1 MTTVNTVPT
10 PAVGNQ
16 TTNGYRHEVEEVL
29 VDRLETVAEGVRRVT
44 LRMPDGS
51 DFPQWEP
58 GSHID
63 LILPH
68 HMRQYSLCSPLADR
82 SRIQVSVLRTRD
94 SRGGS
99 AYVHESLAEGDTVHI
114 NGPRNNFPYVDSRKY
129 LFVAGG
135 IGITP
140 ILPMIEAAE
149 AAGREW
155 RLAYGGRSRA
165 SMAFADEL
173 VAAYGDRVLL
183 YPEDAVGRIDLEGLL
198 ALPRAK
204 MLVYACGPEPL
215 LRVIEDY
222 CMGWP
227 PGALHLERFVAA
239 NLDAGAS
246 AEPFEVELT
255 DTGTTVTV
263 PPDRTI
269 LDVVEE
275 HGVRVL
281 SSCRAGVCGTC
292 ETRVVAGEVEHRD
305 AILNEEEKHSGDAMM
320 ICVSRAAAG
329 CRKLTLEL

>member
-1 MTTVNTVPT
+1 
-10 PAVGNQ
+10 
-16 TTNGYRHEVEEVL
+16 
-29 VDRLETVAEGVRRVT
+29 
-44 LRMPDGS
+44 
-51 DFPQWEP
+51 
-58 GSHID
+58 
-63 LILPH
+63 
-68 HMRQYSLCSPLADR
+68 
-82 SRIQVSVLRTRD
+82 
-94 SRGGS
+94 
-99 AYVHESLAEGDTVHI
+99 
-114 NGPRNNFPYVDSRKY
+114 
-129 LFVAGG
+129 
-135 IGITP
+135 
-140 ILPMIEAAE
+140 
-149 AAGREW
+149 
-155 RLAYGGRSRA
+155 
-165 SMAFADEL
+165 
-173 VAAYGDRVLL
+173 
-183 YPEDAVGRIDLEGLL
+183 
-198 ALPRAK
+198 
-204 MLVYACGPEPL
+204 
-215 LRVIEDY
+215 
-222 CMGWP
+222 MGWP